1 MVVSDTPG
9 IINQYKLQERAMEF
23 VKNAFEDADCTLY
36 GRAGR
41 TRVKNEAFE
50 KRLTFA
56 EVPVIVLINKID
68 QGAEDQLAE
77 SVAH

>member
-1 MVVSDTPG
+1 MLKIPTVSLYMVELG
-9 IINQYKLQERAMEF
+9 EREL
-23 VKNAFEDADCTLY
+23 K
-36 GRAGR
+36 G
-41 TRVKNEAFE
+41 EAFE